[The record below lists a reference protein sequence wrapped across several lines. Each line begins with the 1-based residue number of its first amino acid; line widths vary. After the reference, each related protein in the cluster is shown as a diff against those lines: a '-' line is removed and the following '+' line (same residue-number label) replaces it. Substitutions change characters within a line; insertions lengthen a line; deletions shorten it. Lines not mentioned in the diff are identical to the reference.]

1 MADKKEI
8 EIKLSSDNQVND
20 YELSK
25 EYADKIIKEIMN
37 LKDTRDF
44 VSLKG
49 FLDTRFGK
57 HDYKTINK
65 FL

>member
-25 EYADKIIKEIMN
+25 EYADKIIKEI
-37 LKDTRDF
+37 
-44 VSLKG
+44 
-49 FLDTRFGK
+49 
-57 HDYKTINK
+57 
-65 FL
+65 